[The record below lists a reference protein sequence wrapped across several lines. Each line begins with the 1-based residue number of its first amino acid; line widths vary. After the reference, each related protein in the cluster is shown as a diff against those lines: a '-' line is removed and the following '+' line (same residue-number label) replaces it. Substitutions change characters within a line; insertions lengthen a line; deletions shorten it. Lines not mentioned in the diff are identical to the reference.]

1 MKISLEWLSD
11 FLTGSIEANRAA
23 EALTNAGF
31 PVENIESIGTDK
43 VLDVEVTS
51 NRGDCLS
58 HRGVARELGALLDLK
73 TKPHWEGED
82 LAANLN
88 VVEPSD
94 SPTCPVQIDA
104 PDLCPHYTARVIR
117 NVRIEPS
124 PDWLVRRLTAVGIR
138 PINNVVDVTNY
149 VMFELGQPLHAFDLK
164 KLHGPR
170 IRVRRAA
177 AGEKITSIDGHERA
191 LMPDMLVIADADRPV
206 ALAGVMG
213 GQDSEV
219 SDATTDVLLESARFD
234 PLSVRKTARALTMKS
249 DSSYRFERGID
260 PALPVFA
267 SNRAAAMIAKLSGGK
282 VDAALAEA
290 GAAGDA
296 ARQLVLCLAELK
308 RITGVDYKPEEAVA
322 ALARLGFSPNL
333 AGDAISVTVPS
344 YRLDVTAEIDLVEEI
359 ARLLGYDRI
368 PLREQIEIRVAPR
381 DPALAAEDE
390 IRRALVGAG
399 FYEAVTVT
407 FVSDSLRDA
416 FRPAGGLARADA
428 SVRKADAH
436 LRPSLLPGLLECLA
450 RNEFVGVRDPR
461 LFEIG
466 STFWLDASG
475 ELVERRQIAWVGND
489 LPAVRGTVGALLGRL
504 DGERAVRVMPGYP
517 GLASGAAGRIEWGDA
532 VIGYVGLIDSAV
544 SKTLDLRGRP
554 AGAELL
560 IEPLLAG
567 ARHIPK
573 LRALPR
579 FPGIERDLSLIVAED
594 VTFAALEDLV
604 WRCKPA
610 HLESVQFVTTYRGK
624 PLIARSKSVT
634 LKLVFRAGETTLTNS
649 AVDAAI
655 DSVVKTAK
663 SELSATLRT

>member
-11 FLTGSIEANRAA
+11 FLAGSIDPNRAA
-23 EALTNAGF
+23 EALTNGGF

-43 VLDVEVTS
+43 ILDVEVTS

-58 HRGVARELGALLDLK
+58 HRGVARELAALLGLK
-73 TKPHWEGED
+73 FDARLPSAN
-82 LAANLN
+82 LAATT
-88 VVEPSD
+88 PGSS
-94 SPTCPVQIDA
+94 SPACPVQIDA
-104 PDLCPHYTARVIR
+104 PDLCPHYTARIIR
-117 NVRIEPS
+117 KTRIAAS

-138 PINNVVDVTNY
+138 PINNVVDATNY

-177 AGEKITSIDGHERA
+177 AGEKITSIDGHQRTLIAE
-191 LMPDMLVIADADRPV
+191 MLVIADADRPV

-213 GQDSEV
+213 GQESEV
-219 SDATTDVLLESARFD
+219 SEATTDILLESARFD

-260 PALPVFA
+260 SALPVFA
-267 SNRAAAMIAKLSGGK
+267 SNRAAALIAELSGGT
-282 VDAALAEA
+282 VEGAIVEA
-290 GAAGDA
+290 GAAGEA
-296 ARQLVLCLAELK
+296 PRHLTLRLSELK
-308 RITGVDYKPEEAVA
+308 RITGVDFKPDEVVA
-322 ALARLGFSPNL
+322 ALARLGFDPKSQQSSV
-333 AGDAISVTVPS
+333 SVTVPT
-344 YRLDVTAEIDLVEEI
+344 YRLDVIAEIDLVEEI

-381 DPALAAEDE
+381 DTAVATTDE
-390 IRRALVGAG
+390 IRRLLAGAG

-407 FVSDSLRDA
+407 FISDLLRDA
-416 FRPAGGLARADA
+416 FTPSGGLARADA

-466 STFWLDASG
+466 ATFRLDGGG
-475 ELVERRQIAWVGND
+475 ELIERRQIAWVGND
-489 LPAVRGTVGALLGRL
+489 LPSVRGTVGALLARL
-504 DGERAVRVMPGYP
+504 DAKRPVRVMPDDYP
-517 GLASGAAGRIEWGDA
+517 GMAGGAAGRIEWGDE
-532 VIGYVGLIDSAV
+532 VIGHVGLIDAGV
-544 SKTLDLRGRP
+544 VKTLDLRGQP

-560 IEPLLAG
+560 LEPLLAG
-567 ARHIPK
+567 ARQIPK
-573 LRALPR
+573 LEPLPR
-579 FPGIERDLSLIVAED
+579 FPAIERDLSLVVAED
-594 VTFAALEDLV
+594 VSFAALQDLV

-624 PLIARSKSVT
+624 PLTGGTKSVT
-634 LKLVFRAGETTLTNS
+634 LKLTFRDPQKTLTNE
-649 AVDAAI
+649 AADAAV
-655 DSVVKTAK
+655 SGVVSAAK
-663 SELSATLRT
+663 SNLAATLRT